1 MMKVRNISQGVL
13 LLAGLL
19 SLSLSVADTLQTR
32 AYAQNGN
39 MQAQGNNNRVTK
51 KRPYAIVL
59 PDLTIESAR
68 DEGSDDRR
76 LGVLIANKGTA
87 ASKACNLKIF
97 YHRSGEVMVR
107 GAVVPPI
114 AKGENLWVVIDLGS
128 PMAHASKI
136 TARVDDP
143 NRVRE
148 SNEGNN
154 SFTYK

>member
-1 MMKVRNISQGVL
+1 MMKVRTILQRGL
-13 LLAGLL
+13 MLAGLL
-19 SLSLSVADTLQTR
+19 SLSLIVAGSLQTP

-39 MQAQGNNNRVTK
+39 MQAQGNNNKVTK
-51 KRPYAIVL
+51 KKPYAIIL

-68 DEGSDDRR
+68 VEGSDDRR

-97 YHRSGEVMVR
+97 YHRSGAVMVR
-107 GAVVPPI
+107 GAVVSPI
-114 AKGENLWVVIDLGS
+114 AKGENLWVVIDIGS
-128 PMAHASKI
+128 PMANASKI

-154 SFTYK
+154 SFIYK